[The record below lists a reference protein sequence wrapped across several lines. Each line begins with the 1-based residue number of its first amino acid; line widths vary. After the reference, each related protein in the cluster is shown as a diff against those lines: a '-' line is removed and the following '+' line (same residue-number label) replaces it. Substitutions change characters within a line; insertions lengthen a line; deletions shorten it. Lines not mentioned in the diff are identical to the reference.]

1 MELLSSKW
9 LRTLFWLL
17 TALLSFT
24 GSVKGFLLP
33 SPILWLLMGVYCL
46 FNAYIEA
53 LVSAL
58 FISPGLA
65 NDSFESN
72 EWQSHFLEY
81 ESVTTHIQTFQQVVA
96 APLIVFS
103 HGWRGSSASVKDR
116 AQWFVEKGW
125 HVVICEL
132 PGHGKSTS
140 IRRWNAL
147 TAVKH
152 IQFHIKH
159 LDDIIEPQTVSH
171 FFLYGHS
178 MGGYIFTRLS
188 ANNDNIPFQLPLS
201 GLVLESPL
209 MLYSKILDEIRDQLK
224 IPPALRA
231 LHLRRVFRDVQK
243 MHPSITDDALEQ
255 FDVPQWGLPSVPT
268 LCLQAMTDT
277 RLGRDHYDALVNVFS
292 KDVQLTHHLIE
303 SLSHS
308 GSKTNDE
315 REVHLLN
322 WLETFETLSFT

>member
-9 LRTLFWLL
+9 LRTLFWFFTSLL
-17 TALLSFT
+17 CFI

-33 SPILWLLMGVYCL
+33 PSIIWFLMGIFCL
-46 FNAYIEA
+46 FNAYIET

-58 FISPGLA
+58 FISPGPA
-65 NDSFESN
+65 KDSFESN
-72 EWQSHFLEY
+72 VWQSHFIEF
-81 ESVTTHIQTFQQVVA
+81 ESVKTHIQTFQQVNA

-116 AQWFVEKGW
+116 AEWFVEKGW

-132 PGHGKSTS
+132 PGHGKSS
-140 IRRWNAL
+140 PIRRWNAL
-147 TAVKH
+147 TAAKH
-152 IQFHIKH
+152 MQYHIKH
-159 LDDIIEPQTVSH
+159 LDDIIEAQNVSH

-178 MGGYIFTRLS
+178 IGGYIFTRLS
-188 ANNDNIPFQLPLS
+188 ANEDNIPFQLPLS

-224 IPPALRA
+224 IPIALRG

-243 MHPSITDDALEQ
+243 MHPSITDDSLDQ

-268 LCLQAMTDT
+268 LCLQAMSDS
-277 RLGRDHYDALVNVFS
+277 RLGRDHYDALVNACS
-292 KDVQLTHHLIE
+292 KKIKLTHHLIE

-322 WLETFETLSFT
+322 WLETFETL